1 MISKELFS
9 ALLPLIVGLP
19 VGYIVVRYFFKGSIT
34 YYIGILWIATILVVA
49 TITNLKYTYPT
60 VIKAY
65 VSIPLGIGF
74 AFFCL
79 YLVGQKIRKPLD
91 GIISAL
97 EKVSKGDLKVEV
109 DVSLET
115 RNDELA
121 KLTKGIRILVGKLGE
136 IVENITN
143 ISGKIVESGIQLDS
157 NSESLAKAGESL
169 AATSEEVSGSIEEM
183 NANIKQT
190 SQNAQQT
197 DKISQAATTG
207 IRAVSKA
214 SSESMESVR
223 EIVGKIGIINEIAR
237 QTSILA
243 LNAAIE
249 AARAGEHG
257 KGFAVVAAEV
267 RKLADRSQKA
277 AAEIDV
283 LSKNSLEVTE
293 NSVSKLVELIPEI
306 EKTTSLVQEIAAA
319 ARELETGSD
328 QVLRAITLLNQ
339 ISQQNAGAGQGLS
352 NTSRELNQNSTDLQE
367 AIGYF
372 NVENNRIKQK
382 TLSRENK
389 TVQYTTKIQPTK
401 SVLQKPR
408 TQPVNVFKTQPARPI
423 VKKTG
428 AKTEGFNLNLEERI
442 DDADFI
448 KF

>member
-1 MISKELFS
+1 MISKELFGT
-9 ALLPLIVGLP
+9 LMPVLFGLP
-19 VGYIVVRYFFKGSIT
+19 VGYLVVRYFFKGSIT
-34 YYIGILWIATILVVA
+34 YFIGLLWITTILIVA
-49 TITNLKYTYPT
+49 TLTGLRYTYPT
-60 VIKAY
+60 IFKAY
-65 VSIPLGIGF
+65 MTIPLGIGF

-79 YLVGQKIRKPLD
+79 YLVGQKVRKPLD
-91 GIISAL
+91 NIISVL
-97 EKVSKGDLKVEV
+97 ESVSKGDLKVTV
-109 DVSLET
+109 DTSLES

-121 KLTKGIRILVGKLGE
+121 RLTRGIRLLVAKLGE
-136 IVENITN
+136 IVEHITL
-143 ISGKIVESGIQLDS
+143 ISEKIVESGIQLDT
-157 NSESLAKAGESL
+157 NSVSLARAGESL

-197 DKISQAATTG
+197 DKISQVATTG
-207 IRAVSKA
+207 IRSVSKA
-214 SSESMESVR
+214 STESMESVR

-249 AARAGEHG
+249 AARAGEQG

-277 AAEIDV
+277 AAEIDA
-283 LSKNSLEVTE
+283 LSKNTLTVTE
-293 NSVSKLVELIPEI
+293 SSVSQLLELIPEI

-339 ISQQNAGAGQGLS
+339 VSQQNAGAGNGM
-352 NTSRELNQNSTDLQE
+352 NRTSLELNQNARDLQE

-372 NVENNRIKQK
+372 NLGKINRGQK
-382 TLSRENK
+382 FTSPPTKASGNASK
-389 TVQYTTKIQPTK
+389 AQPAKFTPMKPKIQPGKPGTDTAK
-401 SVLQKPR
+401 SIPRKTNQK
-408 TQPVNVFKTQPARPI
+408 I
-423 VKKTG
+423 TG
-428 AKTEGFNLNLEERI
+428 FDLNMLDKI
-442 DDADFI
+442 DDSDFV